1 MLFMER
7 QMYDDHE
14 SEEEEEASDEERTG
28 TNKKTSS
35 GNLKGN
41 QIRYED
47 FFRGDMTSKKS
58 NPSSSSSSSKKFKNT
73 STNKN
78 KGNDTSKKAKTMR
91 KANDEDEDEDE
102 DEVEEEEE
110 EEGGDLDGAENSDED
125 FDENG
130 EDDYDFG
137 GDDDENENEDDD
149 ENESEDEDGTGERVS
164 KNAKPKQQRALTTHE
179 KREQRM
185 AIQIAQIESKLLL
198 PSSVFECNSTSGVG
212 LSFRRAGPGL
222 ACLLLPLLSSC
233 CVLCAVLCASNCD
246 SLLINYKLSSHSPFY
261 SLPLPFLPPF
271 LLLLGELIAEKPWD
285 MRGEI
290 KSLERPENSLLEITA
305 QVER

>member
-14 SEEEEEASDEERTG
+14 SEEDASDVEGTG

-58 NPSSSSSSSKKFKNT
+58 NPSSSSSSSKNR

-91 KANDEDEDEDE
+91 KANDEDEDEVDE
-102 DEVEEEEE
+102 EVEV
-110 EEGGDLDGAENSDED
+110 EGGDLDGAENSDED

-137 GDDDENENEDDD
+137 DNDENED
-149 ENESEDEDGTGERVS
+149 EDEDEDSTGEREP
-164 KNAKPKQQRALTTHE
+164 NNGKPKQQRALTTHE

-185 AIQIAQIESKLLL
+185 AIQIAQIESKLL
-198 PSSVFECNSTSGVG
+198 V
-212 LSFRRAGPGL
+212 LSL
-222 ACLLLPLLSSC
+222 
-233 CVLCAVLCASNCD
+233 
-246 SLLINYKLSSHSPFY
+246 
-261 SLPLPFLPPF
+261 
-271 LLLLGELIAEKPWD
+271 
-285 MRGEI
+285 
-290 KSLERPENSLLEITA
+290 
-305 QVER
+305 